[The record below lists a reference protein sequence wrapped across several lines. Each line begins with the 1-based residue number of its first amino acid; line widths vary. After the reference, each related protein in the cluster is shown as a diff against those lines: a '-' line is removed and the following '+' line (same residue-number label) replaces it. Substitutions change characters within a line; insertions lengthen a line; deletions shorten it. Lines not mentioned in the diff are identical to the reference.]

1 MPPSE
6 TLQAGCCSKC
16 CDAAAVL
23 LLLSAEAETSPA
35 DPQPA
40 QPGLR
45 APSVCSTPPM
55 RLSLI
60 ALPA

>member
-1 MPPSE
+1 MQPSE
-6 TLQAGCCSKC
+6 TLQAGCCNKY
-16 CDAAAVL
+16 CDADAVL
-23 LLLSAEAETSPA
+23 LLLSTEAQTSPA

-45 APSVCSTPPM
+45 APSLCSTPPM

-60 ALPA
+60 ALSA